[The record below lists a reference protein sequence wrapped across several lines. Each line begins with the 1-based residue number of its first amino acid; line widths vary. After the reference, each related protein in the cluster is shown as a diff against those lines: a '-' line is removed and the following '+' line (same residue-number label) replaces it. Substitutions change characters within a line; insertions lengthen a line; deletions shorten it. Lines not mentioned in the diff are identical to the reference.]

1 MTIQLYRPWVYSKED
16 KDIGFPQMNIRSL
29 WKIATDHTG
38 KLRKRSTCIPPG
50 ESFTSNKMAK
60 EVPECHTF
68 RAHYTSV
75 ADMLKTAESGEL
87 RCST

>member
-16 KDIGFPQMNIRSL
+16 KDIGFPQMNIWSL

-50 ESFTSNKMAK
+50 ESFTSNKNGKGGTRMSHIQSTLHEYK
-60 EVPECHTF
+60 HTENI
-68 RAHYTSV
+68 
-75 ADMLKTAESGEL
+75 AESGEL